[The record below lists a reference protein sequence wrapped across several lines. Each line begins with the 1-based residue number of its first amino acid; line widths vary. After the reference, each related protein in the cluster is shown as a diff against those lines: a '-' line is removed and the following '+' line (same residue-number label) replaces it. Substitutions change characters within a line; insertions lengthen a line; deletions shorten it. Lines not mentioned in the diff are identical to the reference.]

1 MEPITLATSA
11 LLVGGVATRVTRN
24 TEVRARFRTWLAA
37 APVVLI
43 PLILLGPWGAVALAS
58 VLGVIAATEYARLS
72 CLRRVDAL
80 LLAMV
85 VGLLPVG
92 ILVNPLLTLAT
103 VSLAL
108 PLGSAIAPVL
118 HGDSFEGARRS
129 AATCFGIVW
138 LGGGLAGIGL
148 LEPAVAA
155 AVCIAVAVADVG
167 AWCGGRW
174 LGRSG
179 PLSKGLSSLSPSK
192 TWAGVLGA
200 AIAGTG
206 VLALLGQLTPGLAIA
221 VVVGGVLGDLVE
233 SMVKRCA
240 RCKDAGTWLPGFG
253 GLLDRIDSLLIA
265 LPLCLI
271 LTGALA

>member
-1 MEPITLATSA
+1 M
-11 LLVGGVATRVTRN
+11 
-24 TEVRARFRTWLAA
+24 
-37 APVVLI
+37 
-43 PLILLGPWGAVALAS
+43 ALAS

-138 LGGGLAGIGL
+138 LGGGLAGIVL

-206 VLALLGQLTPGLAIA
+206 VLALLGQLTPWTCHCRRCRRGPRRP
-221 VVVGGVLGDLVE
+221 GGVDGQTLRPVQGRRNVA
-233 SMVKRCA
+233 A
-240 RCKDAGTWLPGFG
+240 RLRWPARSHRLTA
-253 GLLDRIDSLLIA
+253 DRPAA
-265 LPLCLI
+265 LPHPDRGSRMSAEVIKTPRPQPCSRQHRP
-271 LTGALA
+271 